1 MAVAPFPDW
10 QVRRLVAWQKEK
22 QQKIKDKRDRRE
34 EREKER
40 ERLGED
46 VSLPSNE
53 LIITGAR
60 SLSPAG
66 STQAGPSYHREHS
79 RG

>member
-66 STQAGPSYHREHS
+66 STQAGPSYH
-79 RG
+79 